1 MCLRHERTRPGLGCV
16 AASLARVKVGIVVPY
31 SWSFGG
37 GVVDHAEAQARALA
51 EVGIETRLLIG
62 NDPPGSFSRVLHPRT
77 GRPGPPPPGVIPL
90 GRSVIVPGNGALS
103 NLVLSPHALAQM
115 RRALA
120 RERFDLIH
128 VHEPLAPMLSPAAL
142 ALWDGPAVA
151 TFHAAGNSSWRRFA
165 EPLWGFL
172 LGRIDL
178 RVAVSEQA
186 RLAAAPF
193 APGHYEV
200 IPNGV
205 EIPAGID
212 PGGRADRIV
221 FAGRH
226 DPRKGLPV
234 LLRAWPRLRGSGLR
248 LRVLGADPLAVR
260 LLLARLRIS
269 EEGIDVLGF
278 VSDEALTR
286 GARRGEAP
294 RRAVARQRELRHDDH
309 AGLRLRGSGRRLGH
323 PGLSRGPDRGDGRSR
338 PARRCRSPRRDD
350 RGPARGRAERG
361 SNEAAPRASV
371 PMTEYAWPLLARRL
385 ADCYE
390 RVLAKALGGKSPAR
404 LQHRRPDEP

>member
-1 MCLRHERTRPGLGCV
+1 M
-16 AASLARVKVGIVVPY
+16 KVGIVVPY

-37 GVVDHAEAQARALA
+37 GVVDHAVAQAYALDA
-51 EVGIETRLLIG
+51 VGIETRLLIG

-77 GRPGPPPPGVIPL
+77 GRPGPPPPSVIPL

-103 NLVLSPHALAQM
+103 NLVLSPHAVPQL

-142 ALWDGPAVA
+142 AFWDGPTVA
-151 TFHAAGNSSWRRFA
+151 TFHAAGNSTWRRLA

-172 LGRIDL
+172 LDRIDL

-205 EIPAGID
+205 EIPESID
-212 PGGRADRIV
+212 PDGRADRIV

-234 LLRAWPRLRGSGLR
+234 LLRAWPRLRGRGIR

-269 EEGIDVLGF
+269 EEEIDLLGF
-278 VSDEALTR
+278 VEDETLTQELATAKLLVAPSLGNESFGMTITRAFACATPVVASDIPGYREVLTEETGALVPPDDPEALADGIAALLSDESVRVER
-286 GARRGEAP
+286 GKAARE
-294 RRAVARQRELRHDDH
+294 RAV
-309 AGLRLRGSGRRLGH
+309 S
-323 PGLSRGPDRGDGRSR
+323 
-338 PARRCRSPRRDD
+338 
-350 RGPARGRAERG
+350 
-361 SNEAAPRASV
+361 
-371 PMTEYAWPLLARRL
+371 EYAWPLLAGRL
-385 ADCYE
+385 AACYE
-390 RVLAKALGGKSPAR
+390 RLLQGEAGGAGE
-404 LQHRRPDEP
+404 LQHPRPDDP

>member
-1 MCLRHERTRPGLGCV
+1 M
-16 AASLARVKVGIVVPY
+16 KVGIVVPY

-37 GVVDHAEAQARALA
+37 GVVDHAVAQARALEA
-51 EVGIETRLLIG
+51 VGIETRLLIG
-62 NDPPGSFSRVLHPRT
+62 NDPPGSFSRILHPRQ
-77 GRPGPPPPGVIPL
+77 GRPGPPPSGVIPL
-90 GRSVIVPGNGALS
+90 GRSVVVPGNGALS
-103 NLVLSPHALAQM
+103 NLVLSPHALPQL

-142 ALWDGPAVA
+142 ALWDGPTVA

-165 EPLWGFL
+165 EPLWGVL
-172 LGRIDL
+172 LDRIDL

-186 RLAAAPF
+186 RLAASPY

-205 EIPAGID
+205 EIPDGID
-212 PGGRADRIV
+212 PGGRADRVV

-234 LLRAWPRLRGSGLR
+234 LLRAWPRLRGSGAR

-260 LLLARLRIS
+260 LLLARLRLS

-278 VSDEALTR
+278 VEDDALTEELAAAKLLVAPSLGNESFGMTITRAFACAAPVVASDIPGYRDVVTEATGALVPPGDLEALAETI
-286 GARRGEAP
+286 AALLADEP
-294 RRAVARQRELRHDDH
+294 VRAEL
-309 AGLRLRGSGRRLGH
+309 
-323 PGLSRGPDRGDGRSR
+323 
-338 PARRCRSPRRDD
+338 
-350 RGPARGRAERG
+350 GRAARER
-361 SNEAAPRASV
+361 AAS
-371 PMTEYAWPLLARRL
+371 EYAWPLLARRL

-390 RVLAKALGGKSPAR
+390 RVLELASK
-404 LQHRRPDEP
+404 

>member
-1 MCLRHERTRPGLGCV
+1 M
-16 AASLARVKVGIVVPY
+16 KVGIVVPY

-37 GVVDHAEAQARALA
+37 GVVDHADAQARALEA
-51 EVGIETRLLIG
+51 VGIETRLLIG
-62 NDPPGSFSRVLHPRT
+62 NDPPGSFSRILHPRQ
-77 GRPGPPPPGVIPL
+77 GRPGPPPASVIPL

-103 NLVLSPHALAQM
+103 NLVLSPATLPRL
-115 RRALA
+115 RRALS

-151 TFHAAGNSSWRRFA
+151 TFHAAGHSSWRRYA

-172 LGRIDL
+172 LDRIDL

-186 RLAAAPF
+186 RLAASPF

-205 EIPAGID
+205 EIPGEID
-212 PGGRADRIV
+212 PGNRDDRIV

-234 LLRAWPRLRGSGLR
+234 LLRAWPRLRDSGLR

-269 EEGIDVLGF
+269 EEGIDMLGF
-278 VSDEALTR
+278 VEDAKLTEELAAAKFLVAPSLGNESFGMTITRAFACATPVVASDIPGYREVVTEETGTLVPPGDAGAL
-286 GARRGEAP
+286 AEKIAALLLDEP
-294 RRAVARQRELRHDDH
+294 VRA
-309 AGLRLRGSGRRLGH
+309 
-323 PGLSRGPDRGDGRSR
+323 
-338 PARRCRSPRRDD
+338 
-350 RGPARGRAERG
+350 ARGRAARERAV
-361 SNEAAPRASV
+361 S
-371 PMTEYAWPLLARRL
+371 EYAWPLLARRL
-385 ADCYE
+385 AACYE
-390 RVLAKALGGKSPAR
+390 SVLAR
-404 LQHRRPDEP
+404 

>member
-1 MCLRHERTRPGLGCV
+1 M
-16 AASLARVKVGIVVPY
+16 KVGIVVPY

-37 GVVDHAEAQARALA
+37 GVVDHAEAQARALEA
-51 EVGIETRLLIG
+51 LGIETRLLIG
-62 NDPPGSFSRVLHPRT
+62 NDPAGSFSRILHPRQ
-77 GRPGPPPPGVIPL
+77 GRHGDPPPTVIPL

-103 NLVLSPHALAQM
+103 NLVLSPSALPRL

-120 RERFDLIH
+120 RERFDLLH

-151 TFHAAGNSSWRRFA
+151 TFHAAGNSSWRRLA

-172 LGRIDL
+172 LDRIDL
-178 RVAVSEQA
+178 RIAVSEQA
-186 RLAAAPF
+186 RLAATPF

-205 EIPAGID
+205 EIPLGID
-212 PGGRADRIV
+212 PGNRADRIV

-234 LLRAWPRLRGSGLR
+234 LLRAWPRLRGSGVR

-260 LLLARLRIS
+260 LLLARLRLP
-269 EEGIDVLGF
+269 EEGIDILGYVDDDTLTAELAAAKLLVAPSLGNESF
-278 VSDEALTR
+278 GMTITRAFACAAPVVASDIPGYRDVVTEETGALVPPGDSEALAER
-286 GARRGEAP
+286 IAA
-294 RRAVARQRELRHDDH
+294 LLDDET
-309 AGLRLRGSGRRLGH
+309 A
-323 PGLSRGPDRGDGRSR
+323 
-338 PARRCRSPRRDD
+338 
-350 RGPARGRAERG
+350 RAERG
-361 SNEAAPRASV
+361 RAARERAEN
-371 PMTEYAWPLLARRL
+371 EYAWPLLGRRL

-390 RVLAKALGGKSPAR
+390 HVLA
-404 LQHRRPDEP
+404 

>member
-1 MCLRHERTRPGLGCV
+1 M
-16 AASLARVKVGIVVPY
+16 VPY

-37 GVVDHAEAQARALA
+37 GVVDHADAQGRALEA
-51 EVGIETRLLIG
+51 IGIETRLLIG
-62 NDPPGSFSRVLHPRT
+62 NDPPGSFSRILHPRQ
-77 GRPGPPPPGVIPL
+77 GRPGPPPPNVIPL

-103 NLVLSPHALAQM
+103 NLVLSPHALPQL

-151 TFHAAGNSSWRRFA
+151 TFHAAGDSTWRRFA

-172 LGRIDL
+172 LDRLDL

-193 APGHYEV
+193 APGRYEV

-205 EIPAGID
+205 DIPEGIS
-212 PGGRADRIV
+212 PGDRADRIV

-234 LLRAWPRLRGSGLR
+234 LLRAWPRLRGRGVRLR
-248 LRVLGADPLAVR
+248 LLGADPLAVR
-260 LLLARLRIS
+260 LLLARLRLS

-278 VSDEALTR
+278 VDDDTLTQELAAAKLLVAPSLGNESFGMTITRAFACAAPVVASDIPGYREVVTEETGALVPPGDADALAETIESLLS
-286 GARRGEAP
+286 AEP
-294 RRAVARQRELRHDDH
+294 VRAAL
-309 AGLRLRGSGRRLGH
+309 
-323 PGLSRGPDRGDGRSR
+323 
-338 PARRCRSPRRDD
+338 
-350 RGPARGRAERG
+350 GRAARERAM
-361 SNEAAPRASV
+361 S
-371 PMTEYAWPLLARRL
+371 EYAWPLLARRL
-385 ADCYE
+385 ANCYE
-390 RVLAKALGGKSPAR
+390 QVLAG
-404 LQHRRPDEP
+404 

>member
-1 MCLRHERTRPGLGCV
+1 M
-16 AASLARVKVGIVVPY
+16 KVGIVVPY

-37 GVVDHAEAQARALA
+37 GVVDHAVAQGRALEEA
-51 EVGIETRLLIG
+51 GVEARLLIG
-62 NDPPGSFSRVLHPRT
+62 NDPPGSFSRILHPRQ
-77 GRPGPPPPGVIPL
+77 GRPGPPPPSVIPL

-103 NLVLSPHALAQM
+103 NLVLSPHALPQL

-142 ALWDGPAVA
+142 ALWGGPAVA
-151 TFHAAGNSSWRRFA
+151 TFHAAGDSSWRRLA

-186 RLAAAPF
+186 RLAASPY

-205 EIPAGID
+205 DIPEGID

-234 LLRAWPRLRGSGLR
+234 LLRAWPSLRGSGIR

-260 LLLARLRIS
+260 LLLTRLRMS

-278 VSDEALTR
+278 VDDETLTQELAAARLLVAPSLGNESFGMTITRAFACATPVVASDIPGYREVVTAETGALV
-286 GARRGEAP
+286 P
-294 RRAVARQRELRHDDH
+294 PDD
-309 AGLRLRGSGRRLGH
+309 
-323 PGLSRGPDRGDGRSR
+323 PDALAETIAALLADE
-338 PARRCRSPRRDD
+338 PARVEH
-350 RGPARGRAERG
+350 GRAARER
-361 SNEAAPRASV
+361 AAS
-371 PMTEYAWPLLARRL
+371 EYAWPLLARRL
-385 ADCYE
+385 AACYE
-390 RVLAKALGGKSPAR
+390 RVLAGQPGGAG
-404 LQHRRPDEP
+404 EP

>member
-1 MCLRHERTRPGLGCV
+1 M
-16 AASLARVKVGIVVPY
+16 KVGIVVPY

-37 GVVDHAEAQARALA
+37 GVVDHAVAQAHALEA
-51 EVGIETRLLIG
+51 VGIETRLLIG
-62 NDPPGSFSRVLHPRT
+62 NDPPGSFSRILHPRE
-77 GRPGPPPPGVIPL
+77 GRPGPPPPSVIPL

-103 NLVLSPHALAQM
+103 NLVLSPHALAQL
-115 RRALA
+115 RRTLA

-142 ALWDGPAVA
+142 ALWDGPSVA
-151 TFHAAGNSSWRRFA
+151 TFHAAGNSLWRRLA

-193 APGHYEV
+193 APGHYEI

-205 EIPAGID
+205 EIPESID

-234 LLRAWPRLRGSGLR
+234 LLRAWPRLRGRGVR

-260 LLLARLRIS
+260 LLLARLRLS

-278 VSDEALTR
+278 VEDETLTQELAAAKLLVAPSLGNESFGMTITRAFACATPVVASDIPGYREVLTAETGTLVPPDDPEALAEAIAGLLSDEAVRVER
-286 GARRGEAP
+286 GKAARE
-294 RRAVARQRELRHDDH
+294 RAV
-309 AGLRLRGSGRRLGH
+309 S
-323 PGLSRGPDRGDGRSR
+323 
-338 PARRCRSPRRDD
+338 
-350 RGPARGRAERG
+350 
-361 SNEAAPRASV
+361 
-371 PMTEYAWPLLARRL
+371 EYAWPLLAGRL
-385 ADCYE
+385 ATGYE
-390 RVLAKALGGKSPAR
+390 QVLEGEAGRSGE
-404 LQHRRPDEP
+404 LQHPRPDDP

>member
-1 MCLRHERTRPGLGCV
+1 M
-16 AASLARVKVGIVVPY
+16 KVGIVVPY

-37 GVVDHAEAQARALA
+37 GVVDHADAQARALGA
-51 EVGIETRLLIG
+51 VGIETRLLIG
-62 NDPPGSFSRVLHPRT
+62 NDPPGSFSRVLHPRQ

-103 NLVLSPHALAQM
+103 NLVLSPRALPRM
-115 RRALA
+115 RRVLA

-142 ALWDGPAVA
+142 ALWDGPMVA
-151 TFHAAGNSSWRRFA
+151 TFHAAGSSSWRRFA

-172 LGRIDL
+172 LDRIDL
-178 RVAVSEQA
+178 RVAVSDQA
-186 RLAAAPF
+186 RLAASPY

-205 EIPAGID
+205 EVPPEID
-212 PGGRADRIV
+212 PGHRADRIV

-269 EEGIDVLGF
+269 EEGIDLLGF
-278 VSDEALTR
+278 VSDEALTEELAAAKLLVAPSLGNESFGMTITR
-286 GARRGEAP
+286 AFACAAPVAASDIPGYREVLTEETGALVQPGDPQALADAIRT
-294 RRAVARQRELRHDDH
+294 L
-309 AGLRLRGSGRRLGH
+309 LG
-323 PGLSRGPDRGDGRSR
+323 DE
-338 PARRCRSPRRDD
+338 PARVE
-350 RGPARGRAERG
+350 RGRAARERA
-361 SNEAAPRASV
+361 E
-371 PMTEYAWPLLARRL
+371 TEYAWPLLAGRL

-390 RVLAKALGGKSPAR
+390 SVLAGQPRGPG
-404 LQHRRPDEP
+404 EP

>member
-1 MCLRHERTRPGLGCV
+1 M
-16 AASLARVKVGIVVPY
+16 KVGIVVPY

-37 GVVDHAEAQARALA
+37 GVVDHADAQARALEA
-51 EVGIETRLLIG
+51 VGIETRLLIG
-62 NDPPGSFSRVLHPRT
+62 NDPPGSFSRILHPRQ
-77 GRPGPPPPGVIPL
+77 GRPGPPPASVIPL

-103 NLVLSPHALAQM
+103 NLVLSPHALPQL
-115 RRALA
+115 RRALT

-142 ALWDGPAVA
+142 ALWEGPTVA
-151 TFHAAGNSSWRRFA
+151 TFHAAGDSTWRRLA

-172 LGRIDL
+172 LDRIDL

-186 RLAAAPF
+186 RLAASPF

-205 EIPAGID
+205 EIPPQIDAGNR
-212 PGGRADRIV
+212 GDRIV

-234 LLRAWPRLRGSGLR
+234 LLRAWPRLRASGVR

-260 LLLARLRIS
+260 LLLARLRMS
-269 EEGIDVLGF
+269 EEGIDILGF
-278 VSDEALTR
+278 VEDAALTEELAAAKLLVAPSLGNESFGMTITRAFACGAPVVASDIPGYREVVTEETGALVPPGDSEALAETIASLLGDEAL
-286 GARRGEAP
+286 
-294 RRAVARQRELRHDDH
+294 
-309 AGLRLRGSGRRLGH
+309 
-323 PGLSRGPDRGDGRSR
+323 
-338 PARRCRSPRRDD
+338 
-350 RGPARGRAERG
+350 RAERG
-361 SNEAAPRASV
+361 RAARARAES
-371 PMTEYAWPLLARRL
+371 EYAWPLLARRL

-390 RVLAKALGGKSPAR
+390 RVLAG
-404 LQHRRPDEP
+404 

>member
-1 MCLRHERTRPGLGCV
+1 M
-16 AASLARVKVGIVVPY
+16 KVGIVVPY

-37 GVVDHAEAQARALA
+37 GVVDHADAQARALG

-77 GRPGPPPPGVIPL
+77 GRPGPAPANVIPL
-90 GRSVIVPGNGALS
+90 GRSVVVPGNGALS
-103 NLVLSPHALAQM
+103 NLVLSPRALPQM
-115 RRALA
+115 RRALD
-120 RERFDLIH
+120 REGFDLIH

-142 ALWDGPAVA
+142 AMWGGPAVA
-151 TFHAAGNSSWRRFA
+151 TFHAAGDSSWRRLA

-172 LGRIDL
+172 LDRIDL

-205 EIPAGID
+205 DIPEGIE
-212 PGGRADRIV
+212 PGDRADRIV

-234 LLRAWPRLRGSGLR
+234 LLRAWSRLRGRGIR

-260 LLLARLRIS
+260 LLLARLRMS
-269 EEGIDVLGF
+269 EEGIDILGF
-278 VSDEALTR
+278 VDDETLTQELAAAKLLVAPSLGNESFGMTITRAFACATPVVASDIPGYREVVTGQTGSLVTPDDAEALADAIQALLDDEPTR
-286 GARRGEAP
+286 VE
-294 RRAVARQRELRHDDH
+294 
-309 AGLRLRGSGRRLGH
+309 
-323 PGLSRGPDRGDGRSR
+323 
-338 PARRCRSPRRDD
+338 
-350 RGPARGRAERG
+350 RGRAARERAK
-361 SNEAAPRASV
+361 S
-371 PMTEYAWPLLARRL
+371 EYAWPLLARRL

-390 RVLAKALGGKSPAR
+390 QVLAGQA
-404 LQHRRPDEP
+404 